1 MKLLIPNGL
10 HLTAGHIAPTGQQ
23 GALLAPLE
31 AMEYK
36 RRISFRILDEYGYP
50 LSPHIEEALLSLTP
64 RFLRH
69 FPRFRDDPSLVDV
82 LEEAGRKISR
92 REQASG
98 PIERLHGY
106 LWVTL
111 RTIAISRL
119 RRGSARLTQRTLPSE
134 EGQAA
139 LEATPSILGSADE
152 IERRILLR
160 QVLNTLSPEERLVC
174 AWKRAGFSSHEIARR
189 RGGTAAAIDKMLSRA
204 RERVRAYLGCAR
216 REDDG
221 PGTKNLGDCV
231 DGPSRPTS
239 AHRRTVPVLR
249 RARTMRCR
257 SRRSLRTRQEGAG
270 GVARRRRPR

>member
-1 MKLLIPNGL
+1 M
-10 HLTAGHIAPTGQQ
+10 
-23 GALLAPLE
+23 
-31 AMEYK
+31 
-36 RRISFRILDEYGYP
+36 
-50 LSPHIEEALLSLTP
+50 
-64 RFLRH
+64 
-69 FPRFRDDPSLVDV
+69 DV

-106 LWVTL
+106 LWVAL
-111 RTIAISRL
+111 RTIAVSRL

-160 QVLNTLSPEERLVC
+160 QVLNMLSPEERLVC

-204 RERVRAYLGCAR
+204 RERVRRNSAVSAATMTAR
-216 REDDG
+216 
-221 PGTKNLGDCV
+221 V
-231 DGPSRPTS
+231 SRTS
-239 AHRRTVPVLR
+239 ATAPTGQAGRHLR
-249 RARTMRCR
+249 IAEPY
-257 SRRSLRTRQEGAG
+257 L
-270 GVARRRRPR
+270 